1 MKDSKVKVTPEDI
14 ALAKALKE
22 LRKSVQ
28 RDDEPFASFE
38 DFLKHVAKV
47 KEALES
53 DQPSRKEREAQRDEA
68 YEKMLE
74 AAAEG
79 KEAGNMVGWLSVP
92 ILENEDDT
100 LTTKIGMVL
109 TSSHVRDALLS
120 ALLKLLE
127 QLEEADD

>member
-100 LTTKIGMVL
+100 LTTKVGVVL
-109 TSSHVRDALLS
+109 TSSHARDALLS

>member
-53 DQPSRKEREAQRDEA
+53 DQPSRKEHEAQRDEA

>member
-1 MKDSKVKVTPEDI
+1 
-14 ALAKALKE
+14 
-22 LRKSVQ
+22 
-28 RDDEPFASFE
+28 
-38 DFLKHVAKV
+38 
-47 KEALES
+47 
-53 DQPSRKEREAQRDEA
+53 
-68 YEKMLE
+68 MLE

-109 TSSHVRDALLS
+109 TSSHARDALLS

>member
-1 MKDSKVKVTPEDI
+1 
-14 ALAKALKE
+14 
-22 LRKSVQ
+22 
-28 RDDEPFASFE
+28 
-38 DFLKHVAKV
+38 
-47 KEALES
+47 
-53 DQPSRKEREAQRDEA
+53 
-68 YEKMLE
+68 MLE

-109 TSSHVRDALLS
+109 TNSHARDALLS

>member
-47 KEALES
+47 KEVLES

-79 KEAGNMVGWLSVP
+79 KEAGSMVGWLSVP

-100 LTTKIGMVL
+100 LTTKIGVVL
-109 TSSHVRDALLS
+109 TSSHARDALLS